1 MELPVEY
8 QDICKADV
16 SISVDK
22 GDYIIFKVTLQFNMT
37 EKRGKEK
44 HNPLHVLEM
53 HLFHC

>member
-1 MELPVEY
+1 MEY
-8 QDICKADV
+8 QDICEADI

-22 GDYIIFKVTLQFNMT
+22 GDYIIFKVTLQLNMT
-37 EKRGKEK
+37 EQKGKET